1 MFIVIDG
8 IDGSGKGTQVKKLVE
23 KLEEL
28 WKKVKLL
35 DYPRYGEASA
45 FAVEKYLNGKYGTNV
60 TAKQSSI
67 FYALDRYDDSFN
79 FRDDLEK
86 YDFVISNRY
95 VSANM
100 IHQGGKI
107 SDEQERDEFLD
118 WVYDLEFNIFKIPE
132 PDKTIFLNVSPEMS
146 QKLVM
151 KKDDRE
157 YLEWDA
163 KMDIHE
169 ADKNHLI
176 NAWNTANYLT
186 KKYDNWV
193 KIDCENNL
201 EMRSI
206 EDIHEDILWEIL

>member
-8 IDGSGKGTQVKKLVE
+8 IDGSGKGTQVRKLVE
-23 KLEEL
+23 KLEEMG
-28 WKKVKLL
+28 KKVKLL
-35 DYPRYGEASA
+35 DYPRYWEASA
-45 FAVEKYLNGKYGTNV
+45 FAVEKYLNGRYGKNV
-60 TAKQSSI
+60 SAKQSSI

-79 FRDDLEK
+79 FRDDLAK

-100 IHQGGKI
+100 IHQWWKI

-118 WVYDLEFNIFKIPE
+118 WIYDLEFNIFKIPE

-151 KKDDRE
+151 KKDDRA

-176 NAWNTANYLT
+176 NAWETANYLV

-193 KIDCENNL
+193 KIDCEYNQ

-206 EDIHEDILWEIL
+206 DDIHSDILKEIL